1 MEVRRAGADIAALK
15 KDLELF
21 DKTNPSPNTASTES
35 DSETSEGV
43 KALREL
49 AKLADKSSE
58 PTENTI
64 APESESAQGIDP
76 VALENINAANLSDAI
91 KKKAIAYLNENPS
104 SHQLFEKETPAGKK
118 AYVAI
123 MENLKTALFAEVNA
137 LNPLFRTYQNYTTM
151 MLRGKDN
158 ERLVGFTVKVAENYK
173 MTFSVNDYSGSTA
186 NTEIEDYKNIFDST
200 STLEELRQWGFTLP
214 FDLDVKAFVANVIK
228 PVVDEFLAKIEA
240 ETENV
245 GQNEAPEPTP
255 IEPVVPEIPEG
266 YLKINKGRIK
276 ASDYALSG
284 ISYEPA
290 LPEMIGLKVSDFEG
304 IIRKS
309 PAVRPET
316 VEKRLMALLK
326 KQKKDFSEENFYMS
340 DKDLTAKEHKEV
352 DAYLDAKRIEITEQV
367 KELDPRAEIKEIS
380 FFNRMRTGLPN
391 VEEFGS
397 RGEYDVSVTFI
408 NRNSDEISFE
418 AMMFGDNDEMDIET
432 PKEQIAEQEAKYADK
447 STPNNDMKKTT
458 GKIESIDKLIDIA
471 RNSGDNKAFVEIGKV
486 SPEVAEK
493 VKEVTGI
500 DVEGFVHSID
510 EAAIRHIFKQHGNEK
525 TEKSRGQIGVT
536 DEDIK
541 NIKEIVEN
549 PDEIQKGDVLADG
562 IETVIYKKT
571 IDGMSIYVQEV
582 RKGRGRLA
590 AKTLWK
596 VPAVPPAASDKSNGL
611 VHTSETSNAHFSQGN
626 ENIPQPPENAT
637 ADIDAELAELETLI
651 GAGDIFDEKMDALIE
666 KIDGL
671 GLMTQFEPKL
681 LQLDR
686 DNSNANAKGI

>member
-173 MTFSVNDYSGSTA
+173 MTFGVNDYSGSTA

-266 YLKINKGRIK
+266 YLKINKGRIR

-284 ISYEPA
+284 I
-290 LPEMIGLKVSDFEG
+290 K
-304 IIRKS
+304 
-309 PAVRPET
+309 
-316 VEKRLMALLK
+316 
-326 KQKKDFSEENFYMS
+326 
-340 DKDLTAKEHKEV
+340 
-352 DAYLDAKRIEITEQV
+352 
-367 KELDPRAEIKEIS
+367 
-380 FFNRMRTGLPN
+380 
-391 VEEFGS
+391 
-397 RGEYDVSVTFI
+397 
-408 NRNSDEISFE
+408 
-418 AMMFGDNDEMDIET
+418 
-432 PKEQIAEQEAKYADK
+432 
-447 STPNNDMKKTT
+447 
-458 GKIESIDKLIDIA
+458 
-471 RNSGDNKAFVEIGKV
+471 
-486 SPEVAEK
+486 
-493 VKEVTGI
+493 
-500 DVEGFVHSID
+500 
-510 EAAIRHIFKQHGNEK
+510 
-525 TEKSRGQIGVT
+525 
-536 DEDIK
+536 
-541 NIKEIVEN
+541 
-549 PDEIQKGDVLADG
+549 
-562 IETVIYKKT
+562 
-571 IDGMSIYVQEV
+571 
-582 RKGRGRLA
+582 
-590 AKTLWK
+590 
-596 VPAVPPAASDKSNGL
+596 
-611 VHTSETSNAHFSQGN
+611 
-626 ENIPQPPENAT
+626 
-637 ADIDAELAELETLI
+637 
-651 GAGDIFDEKMDALIE
+651 
-666 KIDGL
+666 
-671 GLMTQFEPKL
+671 
-681 LQLDR
+681 
-686 DNSNANAKGI
+686 